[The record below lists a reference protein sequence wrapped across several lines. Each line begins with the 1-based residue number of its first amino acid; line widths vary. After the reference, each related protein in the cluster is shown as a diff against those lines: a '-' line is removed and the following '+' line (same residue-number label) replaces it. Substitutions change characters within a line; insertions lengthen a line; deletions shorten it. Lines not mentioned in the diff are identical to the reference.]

1 MRGLQKAIELG
12 WYNFNKFDYKEYE
25 ANHKLENGDMNWIIP
40 NKIIAFSSPTDKPKD
55 GLPAEYFV
63 PKFKKMGVTGVI
75 RLNEPLYDANVF
87 RGEGIKVYDLE
98 FLDGSCP
105 ADDVISAF
113 LGMCEQQLNYGG
125 AIAVHC
131 RAGLGRTGTLIACY
145 IMKRYHFEARALLGW
160 LRIARPGMVIGQ

>member
-1 MRGLQKAIELG
+1 MELG
-12 WYNFNKFDYKEYE
+12 WYNFHKFDHREYE
-25 ANHKLENGDMNWIIP
+25 FNHKLENGDMNWIIP
-40 NKIIAFSSPTDKPKD
+40 GKIIAFSSPTDNIKD
-55 GLPAEYFV
+55 GLPADVFV
-63 PKFKKMGVTGVI
+63 SKFKKMGVTGVI

-105 ADDVISAF
+105 SDDVISTF
-113 LGMCEQQLNYGG
+113 LGMCEKEIMFGG

-145 IMKRYHFEARALLGW
+145 IMMKYGFMPRPLLGW